1 MTLLFWFIVLSVV
14 LGFFFWATNLLK
26 TDADEERFDAGLA
39 ILEFGRAYPDE
50 AIRHV
55 LMSADGEMV
64 FMRLWTGRTGVMR
77 RNGSAELCHIVD
89 PAEVRVSASGDGK
102 AQTIVFPGRKALSG
116 TFAFRSQKEAA
127 EVSLWILGSLRA
139 AIEPELQL
147 PSHA

>member
-39 ILEFGRAYPDE
+39 ILEFGRAFPDE

-102 AQTIVFPGRKALSG
+102 ALNIVFPGRKALSG
-116 TFAFRSQKEAA
+116 TFVFRSQKEAA
-127 EVSLWILGSLRA
+127 EVSLWILGSVRA